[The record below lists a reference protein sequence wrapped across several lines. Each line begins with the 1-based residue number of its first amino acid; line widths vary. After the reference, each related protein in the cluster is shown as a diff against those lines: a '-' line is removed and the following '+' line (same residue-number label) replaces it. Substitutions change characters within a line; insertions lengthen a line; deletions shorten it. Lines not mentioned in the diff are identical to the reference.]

1 MNRFRTLAFAT
12 LAAALAL
19 LPAVAGAQPKQGTDY
34 TEMKAVQPVE
44 VQGKVEVVEFFWYR
58 CPHCYSLEPVLEAWV
73 KKLPADVQ
81 FRRIPA
87 VLSDNWAVDARI
99 FYAFEAMG
107 VLDKVHKSFFD
118 AIHRDRL
125 NIGSEPAMNEWL
137 KKNGIDRAK
146 FDDAVKSF
154 GVQAKVRRA
163 AQLSAAYQLDGVP
176 MLAVQGKY
184 TVSAEQGGTQNGM
197 LATTDYLID
206 VARKGLGAAPAKEPA
221 KGKAKK

>member
-1 MNRFRTLAFAT
+1 V
-12 LAAALAL
+12 
-19 LPAVAGAQPKQGTDY
+19 P
-34 TEMKAVQPVE
+34 
-44 VQGKVEVVEFFWYR
+44 GKVEVVEFFWYR

-87 VLSDNWAVDARI
+87 VLSDNWAIDARI

-107 VLDKVHKSFFD
+107 VLDKVHKAFFD
-118 AIHRDRL
+118 AIHKDRL
-125 NIGSEPAMNEWL
+125 NIANEGAMNEWL
-137 KKNGIDRAK
+137 KKNGIDRKK

-154 GVQAKVRRA
+154 GVQAKVKRA

-176 MLAVQGKY
+176 LLAVQGKY

-197 LATTDYLID
+197 LATTDHLID
-206 VARKGLGAAPAKEPA
+206 VARKGLG
-221 KGKAKK
+221 KK

>member
-1 MNRFRTLAFAT
+1 MNRIKTLVLASLTAAFAF
-12 LAAALAL
+12 LAPAALA
-19 LPAVAGAQPKQGTDY
+19 QPKPGTDY
-34 TEMKAVQPVE
+34 SELKAVQPVE

-87 VLSDNWAVDARI
+87 VLADQWAIDARI

-118 AIHRDRL
+118 AIHKDHL
-125 NIGSEPAMNEWL
+125 NIASEPAMNEWL
-137 KKNGIDRAK
+137 KKNGIDRKK

-154 GVQAKVRRA
+154 GVQAKVKRA
-163 AQLSAAYQLDGVP
+163 AQLSAAFQLDGVP
-176 MLAVQGKY
+176 LLAVQGKY
-184 TVSAEQGGTQNGM
+184 TVSAEQGGTQSGM
-197 LATTDYLID
+197 LATTDQLID
-206 VARKGLGAAPAKEPA
+206 IVRKGLG
-221 KGKAKK
+221 KK

>member
-1 MNRFRTLAFAT
+1 MNRIKILA
-12 LAAALAL
+12 LAALTSAAAFLAPAALA
-19 LPAVAGAQPKQGTDY
+19 QPKSGTDY
-34 TEMKAVQPVE
+34 SELKAPQAVE
-44 VQGKVEVVEFFWYR
+44 VPGKVEVVEFFWYR

-87 VLSDNWAVDARI
+87 VLSDNWAIDARI

-107 VLDKVHKSFFD
+107 VLDKVHKAFFD
-118 AIHRDRL
+118 AIHKDRL
-125 NIGSEPAMNEWL
+125 NIANEAAMNEWL
-137 KKNGIDRAK
+137 KKNGIDRKK

-154 GVQAKVRRA
+154 GVQAKVKRA

-176 MLAVQGKY
+176 LLAVQGKY

-197 LATTDYLID
+197 LATTDHLID
-206 VARKGLGAAPAKEPA
+206 VARKGLG
-221 KGKAKK
+221 KK